1 MRGFWIAGAVLL
13 AVGVAACEQ
22 QEQDPLAEAR
32 AACANAESEA
42 EARIQG
48 CTTLIDSG
56 QLEGSDR
63 AAALSNR
70 GSARFEAGDT
80 TEALRDFNSAL
91 QLNADN
97 MQAVL
102 GRVSILV
109 ASGQLDAAAPLTE
122 RLIASGEFQGEA
134 HYFAGVIALQRG
146 DAAAAVAA
154 FDAAIAADPRHALAL
169 SERARAKQ
177 AQEDYAGALADYDA
191 ALRVNPQ
198 LAPALAG
205 RCWTR
210 LSLPDGDTAAARRDA
225 DAAVAA
231 DPRDMQAQLCRGL
244 LQLRAGEWA
253 DAKAS
258 YDAVLEI
265 QPGNP
270 EALFGRG
277 VARRRGGDGEGR
289 RDMNQARDFSPNIAR
304 LFEQRG
310 VETY

>member
-1 MRGFWIAGAVLL
+1 MRGSWIAGAVLL

-22 QEQDPLAEAR
+22 ERDPLAEAR
-32 AACANAESEA
+32 AACASAAGEA

-56 QLEGSDR
+56 QIEGADR
-63 AAALSNR
+63 AAALANR
-70 GSARFEAGDT
+70 GAAHFEAGDNT
-80 TEALRDFNSAL
+80 AALRDFNGAL
-91 QLNADN
+91 ELNNDN

-109 ASGQLDAAAPLTE
+109 ESGQLDAAEPLTE
-122 RLIASGEFQGEA
+122 RLIASGEFPGEA
-134 HYFAGVIALQRG
+134 HYYAGVIALQRG
-146 DAAAAVAA
+146 DPAAAVTAL
-154 FDAAIAADPRHALAL
+154 DAAIAADPRHALAL

-177 AQEDYAGALADYDA
+177 VQEDYAGALADYDA

-198 LAPALAG
+198 LSPALAG

-210 LSLPDGDTAAARRDA
+210 LSLPDGDAAASRRDA

-231 DPRDMQAQLCRGL
+231 DPHNAQAQLCRGL

-258 YDAVLEI
+258 YDAVLEVE
-265 QPGNP
+265 PGNP

-277 VARRRGGDGEGR
+277 VARRRSGDGEGR
-289 RDMNQARDFSPNIAR
+289 QDMNQARDFSPNIAR